1 MTILINC
8 TGKFYYGHR
17 NVQNTE
23 AATGGVFKGP
33 IKFPEKHLYQSL
45 NMVAGVGP
53 AILLKRDYGTGFS
66 FELCEAFKNTFFPS
80 ACFLKYE
87 SFYMRA
93 AVHSCLIK
101 SCSGNIWKISRCI
114 SASDCKLQ
122 VP

>member
-8 TGKFYYGHR
+8 IGKFCYRHK
-17 NVQNTE
+17 NLQNTE
-23 AATGGVFKGP
+23 AATGGLFKGF
-33 IKFPEKHLYQSL
+33 IKFTGKHLCQSFQ
-45 NMVAGVGP
+45 MVAGARP
-53 AILLKRDYGTGFS
+53 AILLKRDSDTGFS

-80 ACFLKYE
+80 ACFSKYE

-101 SCSGNIWKISRCI
+101 NCSGNVWKISRSI
-114 SASDCKLQ
+114 SAYDCKLQ